1 MNIIIKKAKIID
13 SRSEFHNQSVDLKI
27 EKGVIVEI
35 AKQITNSVGFEII
48 EYENLHVSEGWFDS
62 SVSFGEPGFE
72 ERETLTNGLEVA
84 SKSGFTSVALNP
96 NTNPILDNKALINF
110 VKQNAQKTTTALYP
124 IAAMTKNSDAQN
136 LAELFDMQNAGA
148 IAFGDYKKPIENA
161 NVLKLAL
168 QYTQD
173 FDGLIIAFS
182 QDDHIKGSGIVNE
195 GENSTKLGMK
205 GIPNLAEDLQ
215 IARNLLLLEY
225 TGGKLHIPTISTQ
238 KSVELIKQAKTK
250 DLKVSCSV
258 AVHNL
263 FFTDQILKGFDTNYK
278 VNPPIRTSDDTQA
291 LIEGVKDGTID
302 MITSDHNPLDIEHKK
317 LEFDKAT
324 SGVIGLET
332 TFGALNTILPLE
344 IIIEKLTQ
352 SKAIFKIKNN
362 PIEIGQ
368 KVDLTLF
375 NPDVE
380 YCFSEKDILST
391 SKNSPFIGE
400 QLKGKVYRTITNR
413 L

>member
-1 MNIIIKKAKIID
+1 MSIIIKKAKIID
-13 SRSEFHNQSVDLKI
+13 SRSEFHNQIVDLKI
-27 EKGVIVEI
+27 EKGIIVEI
-35 AKQITNSVGFEII
+35 AKDIAKTKGFDSI

-72 ERETLTNGLEVA
+72 ERESIKNGLEVA

-96 NTNPILDNKALINF
+96 NTNPILDNQALINF
-110 VKQNAQKTTTALYP
+110 VKQKTQESATKLYP
-124 IAAMTKNSDAQN
+124 IAAMTKNSDTQN

-168 QYTQD
+168 QYVQD

-182 QDDHIKGSGIVNE
+182 QDKNIEGVGIANE
-195 GENSTKLGMK
+195 GETSTKLGMK

-238 KSVELIKQAKTK
+238 KSVELIKEAKAK
-250 DLKVSCSV
+250 GMNVSCSV
-258 AVHNL
+258 AIHNL
-263 FFTDQILKGFDTNYK
+263 FFTDDVLQGFDANYK
-278 VNPPIRTSDDTQA
+278 VNPPIRTKQDTQA
-291 LIEGVKDGTID
+291 LVKGLKNGTID

-324 SGVIGLET
+324 NGVIGLESA
-332 TFGALNTILPLE
+332 FGALNKILPLE
-344 IIIEKLTQ
+344 LIIEKLTL
-352 SKAIFKIKNN
+352 SKSIFKIENH
-362 PIEIGQ
+362 PIKIGE
-368 KVDLTLF
+368 KANLTLF
-375 NPDVE
+375 NPDTV
-380 YCFSEKDILST
+380 YSFSEKDIFSK
-391 SKNSPFIGE
+391 SKNSPFLD
-400 QLKGKVYRTITNR
+400 QKLKGKVYRVVAG
-413 L
+413 